1 MIGGM
6 ARAVVATAYGG
17 PEVLD
22 VIAVEPGPLRSGEV
36 LVDVRAAGVNPAD
49 WKQYSG
55 AWGTDQANLPMRLGH
70 EAAGVIAAV
79 ADAPDDA
86 PDDDLTVGA
95 EVIAFPARGAYADQI
110 VVPRSA
116 LLPKPAAM
124 SWEKAAGLMFSG
136 VTAVHTLAATRVGAG
151 DTVLVHGASGGV
163 GAMIVQLA
171 RARGA
176 RVIGTADPANHEYL
190 VDLGAVPVGYGPG
203 LVDRVRAA
211 AHGNLTAAIDVSG
224 TREALDASV
233 TLVHDRRRVATI
245 AGMAYG
251 AQLGIKVLGSGPG
264 ADPGTEIRDAAR
276 ATLVR
281 YVEQGKVHVRVG
293 ATYQLAEAARAHRA
307 GIEGRVQGKIILVPR
322 DQGDGRQAQSRSLLH
337 PLRGR

>member
-22 VIAVEPGPLRSGEV
+22 VIDVPIDPLRPGEV
-36 LVDVRAAGVNPAD
+36 LLDVRAAGVNPAD

-55 AWGTDQANLPMRLGH
+55 AWGTDPTQLPMRLGH

-79 ADAPDDA
+79 GDEPDGDALA
-86 PDDDLTVGA
+86 VGA
-95 EVIAFPARGAYADQI
+95 EVIAFHAPGAYADQI

-124 SWEKAAGLMFSG
+124 SWEKAAGLMVSG
-136 VTAVHTLAATRVGAG
+136 VAAVHTLAATRVGAG

-176 RVIGTADPANHEYL
+176 RVIGTADPSNHEYL

-211 AHGNLTAAIDVSG
+211 ARGNLTAAIDVSG

-245 AGMAYG
+245 AGMGYG
-251 AQLGIKVLGSGPG
+251 AQLGIKVLGNGPG
-264 ADPGTEIRDAAR
+264 ADPGTEIRNAAR

-281 YVEQGKVHVRVG
+281 LVEQGKVDVRVG
-293 ATYQLAEAARAHRA
+293 ATYQLGEAARAHRA

-322 DQGDGRQAQSRSLLH
+322 DQGEGRQGQSRSLRH

>member
-22 VIAVEPGPLRSGEV
+22 IIDVEPRPLRPGEV
-36 LVDVRAAGVNPAD
+36 LLEVRAVGVNPAD

-55 AWGTDQANLPMRLGH
+55 AWGTDPAHLPMRLGH
-70 EAAGVIAAV
+70 EAAGVIAAI
-79 ADAPDDA
+79 ADP
-86 PDDDLTVGA
+86 PDDDLMDVGA
-95 EVIAFPARGAYADQI
+95 EVIAYPAHGAYADQI

-124 SWEKAAGLMFSG
+124 SWEKAAGLMVSG

-203 LVDRVRAA
+203 LVERVRAA

-281 YVEQGKVHVRVG
+281 LVEQGKVHVRVG

-322 DQGDGRQAQSRSLLH
+322 ADGEGRQGQSRSLLH

>member
-22 VIAVEPGPLRSGEV
+22 VIELPPQPLRPGEV
-36 LVDVRAAGVNPAD
+36 LIDVRAAGVNPAD

-55 AWGTDQANLPMRLGH
+55 AWGTDPAQLPMRLGH
-70 EAAGVIAAV
+70 EAAGVIADV
-79 ADAPDDA
+79 ADQ
-86 PDDDLTVGA
+86 PDDDALPVGA
-95 EVIAFPARGAYADQI
+95 EVIAFHAPGAYADQI

-116 LLPKPAAM
+116 LLRKPAAM
-124 SWEKAAGLMFSG
+124 SWEKAAGLMVSG
-136 VTAVHTLAATRVGAG
+136 VAAVHTLAATRVGAG

-211 AHGNLTAAIDVSG
+211 ARGNLTAAIDVSG

-245 AGMAYG
+245 AGMGYG
-251 AQLGIKVLGSGPG
+251 AQLGIKVLGNGPG
-264 ADPGTEIRDAAR
+264 ADPGTEIREAAR
-276 ATLVR
+276 ATLIR
-281 YVEQGKVHVRVG
+281 LVEQGKVDVRVG
-293 ATYQLAEAARAHRA
+293 ATYQLTEAARAHRA

-322 DQGDGRQAQSRSLLH
+322 DQGEGRQGQSRSLLH